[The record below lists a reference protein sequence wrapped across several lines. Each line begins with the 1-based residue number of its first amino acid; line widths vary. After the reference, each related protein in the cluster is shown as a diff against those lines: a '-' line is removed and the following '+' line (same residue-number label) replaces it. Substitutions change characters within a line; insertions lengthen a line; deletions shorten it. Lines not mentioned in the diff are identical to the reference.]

1 VQVRFERKALPA
13 GARPTL
19 LLWFESNDSHRHCG
33 WRFLPFFFVVT
44 KQTLRKDL
52 MPRRRALNP
61 AAREQAARAVARHIA
76 ATRWLGAG
84 KRIGLYA
91 SMPQELG
98 TGPLIELAQQRGCR
112 IYLPRITSMRA
123 RRMRFVPMSASTR
136 QHDFG
141 MHEPEGDEW
150 ISARFLDTIFVA
162 GVGFDRRG
170 ARLGHG
176 AGFYDRALAWR
187 RQRRHWR
194 GPRLVALAY
203 SFQVVP
209 FIPVTEHDVFM
220 DFIVTER
227 GIDELLAAEN

>member
-1 VQVRFERKALPA
+1 
-13 GARPTL
+13 L

-33 WRFLPFFFVVT
+33 WRFILSFVVT

-52 MPRRRALNP
+52 MPRRRAVSA
-61 AAREQAARAVARHIA
+61 AAREQAARAVAKHIA
-76 ATRWLGAG
+76 STHWLGVG

-98 TGPLIELAQQRGCR
+98 TAPLIELAQQRGCR

-123 RRMRFVPMSASTR
+123 RRMRFVPLSTGTR

-150 ISARFLDTIFVA
+150 TSARYLDTIFVA

-176 AGFYDRALAWR
+176 AGFYDRALAFR
-187 RQRRHWR
+187 RQRRHWH

-227 GIDELLAAEN
+227 GIDELLADED